1 MSRQQR
7 PATTRWLVSAVL
19 ALPVPLALIG
29 LWWWTTSRSTSPYYP
44 PLTDVWNSF
53 STLWLPGAGS
63 LLSSDFVPSIVN
75 LVIGWGLAVVLGIAA
90 GVLIGMS
97 DLLWTALRPTIE
109 LARATPMVVI
119 FPVIFVIF
127 GFSDWG
133 PRWIILIASLWPIL
147 LNTTEG
153 VRSVDPVVRDVVRS
167 YRVNQRHRVLF
178 VIVPAALPQIMTGI
192 RVAAGHAVVV
202 MVASEYFAS
211 TRGVGFQVHYS
222 MQSFDSPATYA
233 TTVLLGLIGYVL
245 SLAVRGVEHLVLG
258 WHIRMR
264 ETARARS

>member
-1 MSRQQR
+1 MGRR
-7 PATTRWLVSAVL
+7 LLSAAL
-19 ALPVPLALIG
+19 ALPLVAVLIG
-29 LWWWTTSRSTSPYYP
+29 LWWWTAARSTSPYYP
-44 PLTDVWNSF
+44 SLDKVWDSF
-53 STLWLPGAGS
+53 ATLWLPGPGS
-63 LLSSDFVPSIVN
+63 LLRSDFVPSVVN
-75 LVIGWGLAVVLGIAA
+75 LLTGWGLAIVVGIAA

-97 DLLWTALRPTIE
+97 DVLWTALRPGIE
-109 LARATPMVVI
+109 LARATPMIVI

-133 PRWIILIASLWPIL
+133 QRWIILIASLWPIL

-153 VRSVDPVVRDVVRS
+153 VRSVDPVVRDVARS
-167 YRVNQRHRVLF
+167 YRLSRPDRILF
-178 VIVPAALPQIMTGI
+178 VMIPAALPQIMTGL

-211 TRGVGFQVHYS
+211 TRGVGFQVHLA
-222 MQSFDSPATYA
+222 MQNFDSPATYA

-245 SLAVRGVEHLVLG
+245 SLAVRALEHLVLG

-264 ETARARS
+264 ETARART

>member
-1 MSRQQR
+1 MRR
-7 PATTRWLVSAVL
+7 RLIAALLTLPLVAVL
-19 ALPVPLALIG
+19 IG
-29 LWWWTTSRSTSPYYP
+29 VWWWTAGRSTSPYYP
-44 PLTDVWNSF
+44 SLGKVWDSF
-53 STLWLPGAGS
+53 ATLWLPGDGS
-63 LLSSDFVPSIVN
+63 LLESDFVPSIAN
-75 LVIGWGLAVVLGIAA
+75 LLIGWGLAVVVGVAA
-90 GVLIGMS
+90 GVAIGMS
-97 DLLWTALRPTIE
+97 DVLWTAMRPGIE
-109 LARATPMVVI
+109 LARATPMIVI

-133 PRWIILIASLWPIL
+133 PRWIILIASVWPIL

-153 VRSVDPVVRDVVRS
+153 VRSVDPVIRDVARS
-167 YRVNQRHRVLF
+167 YRLSRPDRIVF
-178 VIVPAALPQIMTGI
+178 VMVPAALPQIMTGL

-211 TRGVGFQVHYS
+211 TRGVGFQIHLS

-245 SLAVRGVEHLVLG
+245 SLAVRALEHLALG

-264 ETARARS
+264 ATAQARA